1 MHLSSVGSLPLA
13 KNALH
18 SPTSNMYIVFVFVRE
33 REREREWQCVREI
46 KYQNGSLASQT
57 HSLGGG
63 RESGNTP
70 IVKSCN
76 GFLIIFRKHKC
87 GS

>member
-1 MHLSSVGSLPLA
+1 MCVC
-13 KNALH
+13 KK
-18 SPTSNMYIVFVFVRE
+18 MYIVFVRE
-33 REREREWQCVREI
+33 RERERESGSVFLCVREI

-63 RESGNTP
+63 RESGNTR

-76 GFLIIFRKHKC
+76 GFLIIFRKYKC
-87 GS
+87 GFLIICRKHKWTK